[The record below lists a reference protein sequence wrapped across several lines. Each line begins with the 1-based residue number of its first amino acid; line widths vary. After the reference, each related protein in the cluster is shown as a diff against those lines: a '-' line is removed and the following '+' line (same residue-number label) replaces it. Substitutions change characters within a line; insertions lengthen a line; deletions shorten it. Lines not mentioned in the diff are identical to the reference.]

1 MFLIYYIPRFNAVLT
16 GDMASGLSILLL
28 VAIILIGGLILGSIG
43 GSIGATFRDILS
55 VINKE
60 KTDK

>member
-1 MFLIYYIPRFNAVLT
+1 
-16 GDMASGLSILLL
+16 MASGLSILLL
-28 VAIILIGGLILGSIG
+28 VAIILFGGLILGSIG